1 MTERARNV
9 QIKFYVTEEEAALLQ
24 QKIDKSGKSRR
35 DFFLQLASSG
45 KIVRLDSLMSELKRQ
60 GNNLNQLT
68 KVFNTYGDKPLY
80 SKNAME
86 SVRKIL
92 EEVGKTWRLL
102 NQFLAV
108 QSNIHLNTSRKKQK
122 PQQN

>member
-1 MTERARNV
+1 MTERERNV
-9 QIKFYVTEEEAALLQ
+9 QIKFYVTEAEAALLQ
-24 QKIDKSGKSRR
+24 QKIDESGKSRR
-35 DFFLQLASSG
+35 DFFLQLANSG

-80 SKNAME
+80 NKNAME
-86 SVRKIL
+86 SVSKIL

-108 QSNIHLNTSRKKQK
+108 QSNTHLNTSRKKQK

>member
-1 MTERARNV
+1 MTERERNV
-9 QIKFYVTEEEAALLQ
+9 QIKFYVTEAEAALLQ
-24 QKIDKSGKSRR
+24 QKIDESGKSRR
-35 DFFLQLASSG
+35 DFFLQLARSG

-86 SVRKIL
+86 SVSKIL

-108 QSNIHLNTSRKKQK
+108 QSNTHLNTSRKKQK

>member
-9 QIKFYVTEEEAALLQ
+9 QIKFYVTEKEAALLQ

-60 GNNLNQLT
+60 GNNLNQL
-68 KVFNTYGDKPLY
+68 NTYGDKPLY

-108 QSNIHLNTSRKKQK
+108 QSNTHLNTSRKKQK

>member
-1 MTERARNV
+1 MTERERNV
-9 QIKFYVTEEEAALLQ
+9 QIKFYVTEAEAALLQ
-24 QKIDKSGKSRR
+24 QKIDESGKSRR
-35 DFFLQLASSG
+35 DFFLQLASNG

-80 SKNAME
+80 NKNAME
-86 SVRKIL
+86 SVGKIL

-108 QSNIHLNTSRKKQK
+108 RSNTHLNTSRKKQK

>member
-1 MTERARNV
+1 MTERERNV
-9 QIKFYVTEEEAALLQ
+9 QIKFYVTEAEAALLQ
-24 QKIDKSGKSRR
+24 QKIDESGKSRR
-35 DFFLQLASSG
+35 DFFLQLASNG

-80 SKNAME
+80 NKNAME
-86 SVRKIL
+86 SVGKIL

-108 QSNIHLNTSRKKQK
+108 QSNTHLNTSRKKQK

>member
-24 QKIDKSGKSRR
+24 QKIDESGKSRR
-35 DFFLQLASSG
+35 DFFLQLANSG
-45 KIVRLDSLMSELKRQ
+45 KIVRLDSMMSELKRQ

-86 SVRKIL
+86 SVSKIL

-108 QSNIHLNTSRKKQK
+108 QSNTHLNTSRKKQK

>member
-1 MTERARNV
+1 MTERERNV
-9 QIKFYVTEEEAALLQ
+9 QIKFYVTEAEAALLQ
-24 QKIDKSGKSRR
+24 QKIDEAGKSRR
-35 DFFLQLASSG
+35 DFFLQLARSG

-68 KVFNTYGDKPLY
+68 KFFNTYGDKPLY

-86 SVRKIL
+86 SVSKIL

-108 QSNIHLNTSRKKQK
+108 QSNTHLNTSCKKQK

>member
-35 DFFLQLASSG
+35 DFFLQLASNG

-108 QSNIHLNTSRKKQK
+108 QSNTHLNTSRKKQK

>member
-24 QKIDKSGKSRR
+24 QKIDESGKSRR
-35 DFFLQLASSG
+35 DFFLQLANSG

-68 KVFNTYGDKPLY
+68 KFFNIYGDKPLY

-86 SVRKIL
+86 SVSKIL

-108 QSNIHLNTSRKKQK
+108 QSNTHLNTSRKKQK

>member
-1 MTERARNV
+1 MTERAKNV
-9 QIKFYVTEEEAALLQ
+9 QIKFYVTEEEACLLQ
-24 QKIDKSGKSRR
+24 QKIDESGKSRR
-35 DFFLQLASSG
+35 ELFLQLASSG
-45 KIVRLDSLMSELKRQ
+45 KIVRLDSLMRELKRQ

-68 KVFNTYGDKPLY
+68 KVFNIYGDKPLY

-86 SVRKIL
+86 SVSKIL

-108 QSNIHLNTSRKKQK
+108 QSNTHLNTSRKKQK